1 MAHAD
6 RKRMGGASRGKQDG
20 SGAMTEVPL
29 EVIPENKVLSNRD
42 KTQMSGPR
50 GQDGKWL
57 QSEQMQDHDSNRETE
72 D

>member
-6 RKRMGGASRGKQDG
+6 RKRMGAASQGKHDG
-20 SGAMTEVPL
+20 SGALSEVPI
-29 EVIPENKVLSNRD
+29 EVVPANMVLSNRD
-42 KTQMSGPR
+42 KAQMSGPR